1 MSKVKY
7 FLRMLSGASFSKMK
21 GIIDRVHEK
30 TGKSKLFL
38 FCDMVICGVLYGAGY
53 NDYIIFGFHDMN
65 RKQRKTYVTRMSNKR
80 IIMMLNDQEYSYIF
94 DKKNVF
100 NKRFESYLKR
110 GFLDIAETDEIK
122 FCEFMADKETVIV
135 KPNTAESGKGIEKLS
150 KSDFAGLHEMYEYI
164 VNPEK
169 NLGVIEELIIQHEDM
184 ATLYPLAVNTM
195 RIVTIVPD
203 DGVPRCVYAVCKM
216 GNEGKFVDNME
227 NSGLACP
234 IDQETGKICGV
245 AHTSKLI
252 NFDTHP
258 YTGVKL
264 IGYQV
269 PCVKEAIDMCL
280 KAALE
285 VPQIRYV
292 GWDVCVTPEGPA
304 IIEGNDFPGYDFYQL
319 PEHTPDKIGLLPFY
333 KSVLKDL

>member
-1 MSKVKY
+1 
-7 FLRMLSGASFSKMK
+7 
-21 GIIDRVHEK
+21 
-30 TGKSKLFL
+30 
-38 FCDMVICGVLYGAGY
+38 MVVCGVLYGAGY

-100 NKRFESYLKR
+100 NKRFAKYLKR
-110 GFLDIAETDEIK
+110 GFLDIAETDEDA
-122 FCEFMADKETVIV
+122 FCRFMEDKETVIV

-150 KSDFAGLHEMYEYI
+150 KSDFKDLHEMYEYI
-164 VNPEK
+164 WNPAK

-184 ATLYPLAVNTM
+184 ATLYSLAVNSM

-203 DGVPRCVYAVCKM
+203 DGVARCVYAVCKM

-245 AHTSKLI
+245 AHTSKLV
-252 NFDTHP
+252 NYDTHP

-280 KAALE
+280 EAALE

-292 GWDVCVTPEGPA
+292 GWDVCVMPDGPA